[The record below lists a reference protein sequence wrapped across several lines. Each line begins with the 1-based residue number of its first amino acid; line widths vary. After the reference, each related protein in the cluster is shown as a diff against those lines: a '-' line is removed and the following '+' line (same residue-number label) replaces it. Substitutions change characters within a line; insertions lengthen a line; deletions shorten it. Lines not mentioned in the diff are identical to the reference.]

1 MHIICTL
8 LDVFLILVVARI
20 LLSYFPLSP
29 GSPMSGVY
37 SFVYTV
43 TEPVMGP
50 LRRVIPPI
58 GMLDISPIVIFIG
71 VQLLKGSICR

>member
-1 MHIICTL
+1 MFIICDL
-8 LDVFLILVVARI
+8 LSVFLILVVGRI
-20 LLSYFPLSP
+20 ILSYFPLSP
-29 GSPMSGVY
+29 NSPMSAVY

-58 GMLDISPIVIFIG
+58 GMIDISPIVIFIG
-71 VQLLKGSICR
+71 IQVLKGAICR

>member
-1 MHIICTL
+1 MSIVCTL
-8 LDVFLILVVARI
+8 LQAFVILVVGRI
-20 LLSYFPLSP
+20 ILSYFPLSP
-29 GSPMSGVY
+29 NSPMSTVY

-58 GMLDISPIVIFIG
+58 GMLDISPIVIIIG
-71 VQLLKGSICR
+71 IQVLKGAICR